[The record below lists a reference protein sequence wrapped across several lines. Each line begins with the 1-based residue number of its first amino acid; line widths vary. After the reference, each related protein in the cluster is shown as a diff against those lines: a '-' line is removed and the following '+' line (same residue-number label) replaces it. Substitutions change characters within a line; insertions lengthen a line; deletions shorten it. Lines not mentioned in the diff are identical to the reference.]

1 MFKNV
6 LLNTDFQTV
15 LTSDV
20 CAESNTIVPLIGNI
34 FSFALPFLL
43 SLILLSK
50 IYAPDTLKEC
60 NGSLVKLN
68 LLARA
73 NECLLMLL
81 TLKN

>member
-20 CAESNTIVPLIGNI
+20 CAESNTIVLLIGDI
-34 FSFALPFLL
+34 FIFALPFLL

-60 NGSLVKLN
+60 NGSLVKLD
-68 LLARA
+68 LMASV
-73 NECLLMLL
+73 NECSLMLF